1 MAKTATIKVQV
12 DIEYVVIGNAFGL
25 LIACGGL
32 LGGTMVNQM
41 SLDYWRD
48 DFVLLVLVGFMA
60 FRLMRSF
67 TTAMLAAQ
75 SAPARRAHSA
85 HHAHPRQTVTPESV
99 SMGQLPHVPG
109 FTPEQVLEEVSKRI
123 EANKAKAAK

>member
-12 DIEYVVIGNAFGL
+12 DIEYIVIGNAFGL

-41 SLDYWRD
+41 SLEYWRD
-48 DFVLLVLVGFMA
+48 DFVLLALLGFMG
-60 FRLMRSF
+60 FRLVRSF
-67 TTAMLAAQ
+67 TKAMLAAQ
-75 SAPARRAHSA
+75 SAPARRAHRA
-85 HHAHPRQTVTPESV
+85 PPRQTVTPESV
-99 SMGQLPHVPG
+99 SMGQLPQVPG

>member
-12 DIEYVVIGNAFGL
+12 DIEYIVIGNAFGL

-67 TTAMLAAQ
+67 TKVMIAAQ
-75 SAPARRAHSA
+75 SAPPRRA

-109 FTPEQVLEEVSKRI
+109 FTAEQVLEEVSKRI

>member
-1 MAKTATIKVQV
+1 MAKTETIKVQV
-12 DIEYVVIGNAFGL
+12 DIEYIVIGNAFGL

-75 SAPARRAHSA
+75 SAPPRRAHRA
-85 HHAHPRQTVTPESV
+85 QPRQTVTPESV

-109 FTPEQVLEEVSKRI
+109 FTADQVLEEVSKRI
-123 EANKAKAAK
+123 QANKAKAAK

>member
-1 MAKTATIKVQV
+1 MAKTTTIKVQV
-12 DIEYVVIGNAFGL
+12 DIEYIVIGNAFGL

-75 SAPARRAHSA
+75 SAPVRRAHHSN
-85 HHAHPRQTVTPESV
+85 PRQKITPESV
-99 SMGQLPHVPG
+99 AMGQLPHVPG
-109 FTPEQVLEEVSKRI
+109 FTAEQVLEEVSKRI